1 MCMLQGVRIYTSD
14 SVWRQVLT
22 DLNATVLDV
31 PTIIDLNF
39 DKLGVAGPVSP
50 VELKALI
57 LKASDETGVVHQIFG
72 KAVSLSHLQQ
82 KIVVVLYK
90 TGGLSLAELKS
101 VLGYGPDM
109 ATHTIENAI
118 YQLRKTYGRDFIINN
133 NGVYKIGRI

>member
-1 MCMLQGVRIYTSD
+1 MLQGVRIYTSD